1 MFYNSSESFEYND
14 CISRG
19 ACSVS
24 PNITSM
30 QEIMFILLRQ
40 ISYYVLKLKN
50 FGIEK
55 ENIIYDIMFQL
66 AFIDSLKDLSEA
78 QVLDLFSMQYSN
90 LVKTRKEYMKLCKEN
105 NSSCED
111 LKNLLKFS
119 AKTNLS
125 SILKRGDK
133 EFLQK
138 YKRFSLN
145 EKSYSEILSGVIKS
159 VSVNWINLYDYGSYG
174 KFASDSILNALNLF
188 NSARVS
194 TQKIKLYIDELAKFD
209 VELLKQINDLQTKE
223 FGKIQQ
229 TAVSTSTVPGKAVMV
244 SGSNL
249 NDLKTLLDV
258 LKDKE
263 IDVYT
268 NGNLLIAH
276 AFPLF
281 KEYKNLKGHFGSGV
295 LNTILDFAT
304 FPGAILLTRNETQN
318 VEYLYRGRLFTTDK
332 VTAKGVVKIENNDF
346 TPLIKSALQAKGFA
360 KGQKRQEEVIGFDE
374 NSLIEKLN
382 KIIEKNPE
390 KIFIIGPSNLS
401 VSQIDY
407 FKKFF
412 CSMSDNTCA
421 ISFSYNPNKENVLHI
436 NIGNDYALLY
446 NFLHTIFQKIPVN
459 SEKLAFFLTKC
470 DVNSLSN
477 IINLKN
483 NGAKDIFLSDCPPL
497 VINPAVL
504 KAFTKLYNINEIT
517 TPKEDLETLKKGN

>member
-1 MFYNSSESFEYND
+1 
-14 CISRG
+14 
-19 ACSVS
+19 
-24 PNITSM
+24 M

-40 ISYYVLKLKN
+40 ISHYLLKLKN

-55 ENIIYDIMFQL
+55 ENVIYDIMFQL

-78 QVLDLFSMQYSN
+78 QVLEQFSKLYVN
-90 LVKTRKEYMKLCKEN
+90 LVKTRKEYMKLCKES
-105 NSSCED
+105 NSSCDD

-125 SILKRGDK
+125 SILKRGDR

-138 YKRFSLN
+138 YKRLALN
-145 EKSYSEILSGVIKS
+145 DKYYSEILSGVIKS
-159 VSVNWINLYDYGSYG
+159 VCANWINLHDYGAYA
-174 KFASDSILNALNLF
+174 KFASDSVLNALNLF
-188 NSARVS
+188 NSNRVS
-194 TQKIKLYIDELAKFD
+194 PQKIKLYIDELAKYD
-209 VELLKQINDLQTKE
+209 IELLKQINELQTEK
-223 FGKIQQ
+223 FGKLQYMS
-229 TAVSTSTVPGKAVMV
+229 VSTSTRPNKAVMV
-244 SGSNL
+244 SGSNM
-249 NDLKTLLDV
+249 NDLKTLLDA
-258 LKDKE
+258 LKDEE

-281 KEYKNLKGHFGSGV
+281 KEYENLKGHFGTGV
-295 LNTILDFAT
+295 YNTILDFAT

-318 VEYLYRGRLFTTDK
+318 IEYLYRGRLFTTDK

-346 TPLIKSALQAKGFA
+346 TPLITSALQAKGFA
-360 KGQKRQEEVIGFDE
+360 KGQTREEEQVGYDE
-374 NSLIEKLN
+374 NALN
-382 KIIEKNPE
+382 AELDKIIEKNPE
-390 KIFIIGPSNLS
+390 KIFIIGQSNLS
-401 VSQIDY
+401 IEKIDY

-412 CSMSDNTCA
+412 DLMPDNTYA
-421 ISFSYNPNKENVLHI
+421 ISFSFNPDKANVLHI
-436 NIGNDYALLY
+436 NIGNDYAIMY
-446 NFLHTIFQKIPVN
+446 NILHTIFEKIPVN
-459 SEKLAFFLTKC
+459 SEKFAFFLTKC

-517 TPKEDLETLKKGN
+517 TPKEDLDKLKKGEN

>member
-14 CISRG
+14 CISHG
-19 ACSVS
+19 ACSVL

-30 QEIMFILLRQ
+30 QEIMFILMRQ
-40 ISYYVLKLKN
+40 IAYYILKLKN
-50 FGIEK
+50 FGIDK
-55 ENIIYDIMFQL
+55 ETVIYDIIFQF
-66 AFIDSLKDLSEA
+66 AFIDSIKDLSET
-78 QVLDLFSMQYSN
+78 QILYMFSKQYSN
-90 LVKTRKEYMKLCKEN
+90 LVTVRKEYLKLCNES
-105 NSSCED
+105 NSSCVD

-125 SILKRGDK
+125 SIIKRGDK

-138 YKRFSLN
+138 YKRLGLN

-159 VSVNWINLYDYGSYG
+159 VCVNWINLHDYGVYG
-174 KFASDSILNALNLF
+174 KFASDSILNALNIF
-188 NSARVS
+188 NSSRVS
-194 TQKIKLYIDELAKFD
+194 IKKIKLYTDELAKHD
-209 VELLKQINDLQTKE
+209 VELLKQINELQNKE
-223 FGKIQQ
+223 FGQIQQ
-229 TAVSTSTVPGKAVMV
+229 TSVSTSTTTGKAIMV

-249 NDLKTLLDV
+249 NDLKNLLDA
-258 LKDKE
+258 LDDEK

-281 KEYKNLKGHFGSGV
+281 KKYKQLKGHFGNGMF
-295 LNTILDFAT
+295 NTILDFAT

-318 VEYLYRGRLFTTDK
+318 VEYLYRGRLFTTDE
-332 VTAKGVVKIENNDF
+332 VSAKGVVKIKHNDF
-346 TPLIKSALQAKGFA
+346 KPLIDSSLQAKGFA
-360 KGQKRQEEVIGFDE
+360 KGQNRPEIIIGFE
-374 NSLIEKLN
+374 ETKLN
-382 KIIEKNPE
+382 MELDKIIEKNPK

-401 VSQIDY
+401 INQIDY

-412 CSMSDNTCA
+412 CSMPDDTYA
-421 ISFSYNPNKENVLHI
+421 ISFSYNPEKENVLHI

-446 NFLHTIFQKIPVN
+446 SFMRKIFQKFPIN

-483 NGAKDIFLSDCPPL
+483 NGAKNIFLSNCPPL
-497 VINPAVL
+497 AINPAVL
-504 KAFTKLYNINEIT
+504 KAFTKLYDINEIT
-517 TPKEDLETLKKGN
+517 TPKEDLKKGN